1 MCPLQ
6 VSFFTQPL
14 QCSYLIARLGLGAG
28 STRARLVIHGV
39 ICLWIVLLIGS
50 LLNINYLHDTVVG
63 ARGLIKSHK
72 MSLPSK
78 TVKSC
83 LEAKLLCVERDQ
95 YLRADAKCG
104 RIELSLIS
112 PPGF

>member
-1 MCPLQ
+1 M
-6 VSFFTQPL
+6 
-14 QCSYLIARLGLGAG
+14 
-28 STRARLVIHGV
+28 IHGV
-39 ICLWIVLLIGS
+39 ICLRIVLLTGS

-63 ARGLIKSHK
+63 ARELIKSHK

-78 TVKSC
+78 FVKSC

-95 YLRADAKCG
+95 YLRANAKCG
-104 RIELSLIS
+104 RLELSLTS